1 MNFKGIA
8 ALCGFVWHTNLHRS
22 LIANHLKG
30 ELHQFFTLKL
40 VCRCWRVQLLMWKTC
55 IKPLNPL
62 NCLNWCHLTSR
73 DGRWVERSF
82 NSGTKVCK
90 RPPCW
95 LCCTIWS
102 CVTRRI
108 NGFITGLLPLSGVTG
123 RSRQLQTESRQTRRT
138 GVKTF
143 QKVQTQNGRF
153 KVAAVV
159 VYLTETM
166 LSAILCSGCVGFRLP
181 ACSLCVQ
188 WWALCTVSLFFP
200 SYILNQL
207 WERKGGWRDG
217 GGRRERSEQELY
229 LFLFLC
235 LWFFFEVFTLTHNQE
250 HSSRHPTLQQF
261 DRFYTCIY
269 FCGRCFYELGFN
281 HSTTSSSHLSFIFLF
296 PFAWY
301 HFPSVFFPLKDS
313 KFARWSSRIW
323 F

>member
-90 RPPCW
+90 RPPCL

-153 KVAAVV
+153 KVGGRSLPHGDDAIRHFVLWVCGLPTPSMLAVCP
-159 VYLTETM
+159 
-166 LSAILCSGCVGFRLP
+166 AVGSVHSFP
-181 ACSLCVQ
+181 
-188 WWALCTVSLFFP
+188 FFP
-200 SYILNQL
+200 F
-207 WERKGGWRDG
+207 
-217 GGRRERSEQELY
+217 LY
-229 LFLFLC
+229 LESALREKRRMEG
-235 LWFFFEVFTLTHNQE
+235 WWRKKREVGTGAL
-250 HSSRHPTLQQF
+250 P
-261 DRFYTCIY
+261 
-269 FCGRCFYELGFN
+269 
-281 HSTTSSSHLSFIFLF
+281 LSFSLSLIFLRSF
-296 PFAWY
+296 HSHSQSGAQQSTPDAATVW
-301 HFPSVFFPLKDS
+301 
-313 KFARWSSRIW
+313 
-323 F
+323 